1 VNNEKKKTIF
11 SIIILTIILV
21 LYIHNSIEVKEL
33 KSELEQVTETK
44 EELVRI
50 IESNT
55 IEDNDKIIDNEIIPV
70 TSTNMSLKEDKEL
83 YGIGIINKE
92 VNMQS
97 IIITNPSSEYIIQ
110 ENEIVQIIDIFIDSN
125 NKEWVLVKYNKEHVF
140 GLIDSRYID
149 NVEYSGYY
157 KESEWDINGFRIG
170 EPLSNVINIM
180 GYDYTVSE
188 SGEYS
193 RDLIATF
200 RNGDEGETRV
210 FFDPTYMVIN
220 YISTSD
226 KNITI
231 NGLFHV
237 GDNVYESVT
246 SLNKSYRDNE
256 EDNYVI
262 IEDSSSYYIILHY
275 DINNE
280 ITNIIY
286 RTYEVEA

>member
-1 VNNEKKKTIF
+1 MKKKTIF